1 MRKASL
7 DFLQELVHTHAPS
20 GAEAPLQR
28 VWLKYVSKYAD
39 KTESDAYG
47 NVVATINPGGS
58 PRIMLAAHA
67 DEIAM
72 AVNYIDANGFIY
84 VRRLGGVDPAV
95 LRAQRVSIHTKK
107 GLIQGVVGNTAIHM
121 KDAAARVKVPPI
133 HELFIDI
140 GARDRKAAQ
149 KITRIG
155 DPVTV
160 NNEFEI
166 LRDDIAISRVFD
178 NRIGSWSLAETMRLL
193 HPVRKRLKAEICV
206 VSNIMEEIGCLGVK
220 QIAYDLNPD
229 AAVVIDVTHATD
241 SPGIEKAQHGDIKLG
256 EGPTLTHG
264 SGNHSVLVQRLEKI
278 AKQKKIDLQHEA
290 ASRTTGTDTDEVFL
304 TRGGIPSALVS
315 LPNRYMHSPSEMIH
329 LGDLEA
335 IPQLL
340 TGFCQSIKAGEEFKI
355 RI

>member
-7 DFLQELVHTHAPS
+7 DFLKELVSTHAPS

-28 VWLKYVSKYAD
+28 VWLDYVSQYAD

-47 NVVATINPGGS
+47 NVVATLNPGAS

-72 AVNYIDANGFIY
+72 AVNYIDANGFVY

-95 LRAQRVSIHTKK
+95 LRAQRVSIHTRK
-107 GLIQGVVGNTAIHM
+107 GLIQGVIGNTAIHM
-121 KDAAARVKVPPI
+121 KDASARGKVPPI
-133 HELFIDI
+133 HELYIDI
-140 GARDRKAAQ
+140 GAKDKKAAE
-149 KITRIG
+149 KLVRIG
-155 DPVTV
+155 DPVTN

-178 NRIGSWSLAETMRLL
+178 NRIGSWSIAETLRTL
-193 HPVRKRLKAEICV
+193 HPHRKRLKAEICV

-220 QIAYDLNPD
+220 QITHKLNPD
-229 AAVVIDVTHATD
+229 AAIVVDVTHATD
-241 SPGIEKAQHGDIKLG
+241 SPGIEKAQHGDVKLG
-256 EGPTLTHG
+256 HGPTLTHG
-264 SGNHSVLVQRLEKI
+264 SGNHAVLVERLEKI
-278 AKQKKIDLQHEA
+278 AKRKKINLQHEA

-304 TRGGIPSALVS
+304 TRDGVPSALIS

-340 TGFCQSIKAGEEFKI
+340 TGFCQSVRSGEKFKI